1 MSMTPEELQALNARR
16 GYTPPAAP
24 AEPTAPLYV
33 GGPPPEQGGG
43 RGAEYVPP
51 SSHLPNTDAP
61 PAPPAPPPHR
71 CPTDAPPAPPAPSC

>member
-51 SSHLPNTDAP
+51 CYLNLLLNLLLTPVDDT
-61 PAPPAPPPHR
+61 
-71 CPTDAPPAPPAPSC
+71 

>member
-43 RGAEYVPP
+43 RGALSMFHQFFKMTPM
-51 SSHLPNTDAP
+51 
-61 PAPPAPPPHR
+61 HR
-71 CPTDAPPAPPAPSC
+71 

>member
-51 SSHLPNTDAP
+51 ILQDAP
-61 PAPPAPPPHR
+61 HR
-71 CPTDAPPAPPAPSC
+71 QHR

>member
-43 RGAEYVPP
+43 RGAELCSTN
-51 SSHLPNTDAP
+51 SS
-61 PAPPAPPPHR
+61 R
-71 CPTDAPPAPPAPSC
+71 